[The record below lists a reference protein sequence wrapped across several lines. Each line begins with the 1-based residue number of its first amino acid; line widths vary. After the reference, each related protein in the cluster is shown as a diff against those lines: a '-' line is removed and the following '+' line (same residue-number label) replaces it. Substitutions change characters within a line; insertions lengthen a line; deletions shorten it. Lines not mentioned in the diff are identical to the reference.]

1 VVARRQP
8 GDVERQAKLG
18 APLEEPDGKLERA
31 PIDEPRQSEL
41 LGDDDEL
48 ARRDDRAVGAVQAQ
62 KGLVERGQ
70 PRARRDDRLQHQ
82 PHAIL
87 AQRGDD
93 LVGDRDVALA
103 PSRAGRARL
112 VGHEAVEPLLPRA
125 LEGLQGMAQR
135 LLGARG
141 LVGEQD
147 AADRDGRRDRADARR
162 DRRLARR
169 RDEALRRRPHR
180 DRAAAAVQKDRELV
194 GRVAAHRVAAAQPRP
209 QQARRRR
216 DHLVADIEAERLVD
230 DGQVVDRGHQQ
241 RGGPAAR
248 QHGAQRAGQGRAV
261 ELTRQLVA
269 VAAVELALRLD
280 VAVCEHAQ
288 DAARTRRPP
297 VRAGPPAAVL
307 LDPDRAGGARA
318 AGLESIVQAIGC
330 AGGVDGWLRRGQHV
344 VTALDVLRR
353 DAVREGRAGRD
364 LGARAAEDLGRVAF
378 PGQPVGR
385 EIPVVGGLAH
395 GRQDADEVEW
405 ARVAGPWPIG
415 DGRRIG
421 AGRAAPALFPSGRH
435 LRHAIGSIVPARAG
449 RLPRATVETTLKPKF

>member
-1 VVARRQP
+1 MSRDSPSCSATTMNSPAATIVPSARC
-8 GDVERQAKLG
+8 
-18 APLEEPDGKLERA
+18 
-31 PIDEPRQSEL
+31 
-41 LGDDDEL
+41 
-48 ARRDDRAVGAVQAQ
+48 RR

-70 PRARRDDRLQHQ
+70 PRTRRDDRLQYQ
-82 PHAIL
+82 PHAIV

-112 VGHEAVEPLLPRA
+112 IGHEAVEPLLPRA
-125 LEGLQGMAQR
+125 LEGLQGVAQR

-141 LVGEQD
+141 LLGEQD
-147 AADRDGRRDRADARR
+147 AADRDGRRDRADACR
-162 DRRLARR
+162 DCPFARR

-180 DRAAAAVQKDRELV
+180 GRAVAAVQKDRELV

-230 DGQVVDRGHQQ
+230 DAQVVDRGHQQ
-241 RGGPAAR
+241 RGGSAAR
-248 QHGAQRAGQGRAV
+248 QHGPQRAGEGRAV

-269 VAAVELALRLD
+269 VASVELALRLD
-280 VAVCEHAQ
+280 VAVREHAQ
-288 DAARTRRPP
+288 DAARTRRPAA
-297 VRAGPPAAVL
+297 RSGPAAAVL

-353 DAVREGRAGRD
+353 NAVRERRAGRD
-364 LGARAAEDLGRVAF
+364 LGDARAAQDLGRVAF
-378 PGQPVGR
+378 PGEPVGR
-385 EIPVVGGLAH
+385 EVPVVGSLAH
-395 GRQDADEVEW
+395 GRQDAKEVEW
-405 ARVAGPWPIG
+405 TRIVGPWPIG
-415 DGRRIG
+415 DGRRIR
-421 AGRAAPALFPSGRH
+421 AGRAAVASLLVGICDTRSALFVT
-435 LRHAIGSIVPARAG
+435 APAR
-449 RLPRATVETTLKPKF
+449 RLPRATVERPYSRNSNNI